1 MLDLLAWVPLLLTGL
16 AQTLQLFV
24 VVLVLGFFLGIFV
37 GLARLS
43 RFALVRALATC
54 FVELFRGVSLYVTL
68 FWLYF
73 AAPFMGMRL
82 SVWEA
87 AVIGCSLTHAAYS
100 SEYIRA
106 AVLSIPAGQHDA
118 AVALSMS
125 TFQRIR
131 YIVLPQALVALL
143 PLMGNEFVMLLKGT
157 SVVSL
162 IGLAEL
168 TEQAHSIIVSTY
180 QPIPVLLVVLLT
192 YFVMAQ
198 ALILF
203 MRWMESHFGRWKW
216 RHARVQQRRT
226 SFRDRI
232 LQWTKLRPGLSW
244 RSR

>member
-1 MLDLLAWVPLLLTGL
+1 MRDLLIWVPLLLDGL
-16 AQTLQLFV
+16 GQTLLLFV
-24 VVLVLGFFLGIFV
+24 IVLALGFVLGVFV

-43 RFALVRALATC
+43 RLRPVRYAALA

-73 AAPFMGMRL
+73 AAPFLGMRL

-106 AVLSIPAGQHDA
+106 AVLSIHTSQHEA
-118 AVALSMS
+118 AIALGMNG
-125 TFQRIR
+125 FQRLR
-131 YIVLPQALVALL
+131 YVVLPQALVALL

-157 SVVSL
+157 SIVSL

-180 QPIPVLLVVLLT
+180 QPVPVLLAVLCT
-192 YFVMAQ
+192 YFVLAQ
-198 ALILF
+198 ALIGLT
-203 MRWMESHFGRWKW
+203 RWMERRFGRWKL
-216 RHARVQQRRT
+216 RT
-226 SFRDRI
+226 ATIIPSGAPSAVI
-232 LQWTKLRPGLSW
+232 IAAAAAH
-244 RSR
+244 

>member
-24 VVLVLGFFLGIFV
+24 VVLVLGFLLGIMV

-43 RFALVRALATC
+43 HSVIVRALATG

-106 AVLSIPAGQHDA
+106 AVLSISTGQHDA
-118 AVALSMS
+118 AVALGMS
-125 TFQRIR
+125 NFQRLR

-143 PLMGNEFVMLLKGT
+143 PLMGNEFVLLLKGT

-162 IGLAEL
+162 IGFAEL

-180 QPIPVLLVVLLT
+180 QPVPVLLVVLCT

-198 ALILF
+198 ALILLT
-203 MRWMESHFGRWKW
+203 RWMESHFGRWKW
-216 RHARVQQRRT
+216 RDAAGQGKRRT
-226 SFRDRI
+226 FRDRAVR
-232 LQWTKLRPGLSW
+232 WAKLWPVLSW

>member
-1 MLDLLAWVPLLLTGL
+1 MLDLLVWVPLLLKGL
-16 AQTLQLFV
+16 AQTLQLFAI
-24 VVLVLGFFLGIFV
+24 VLVLGFFLGILV

-43 RFALVRALATC
+43 RFVLVRSLAAG

-87 AVIGCSLTHAAYS
+87 AVLGCSLTHAAYS

-118 AVALSMS
+118 AVALGMNS
-125 TFQRIR
+125 FQRIR

-180 QPIPVLLVVLLT
+180 QPVPVLLVVLCT
-192 YFVMAQ
+192 YFVLAQ
-198 ALILF
+198 TLILL

-216 RHARVQQRRT
+216 RHARPQRKRMP
-226 SFRDRI
+226 SRDRT
-232 LQWTKLRPGLSW
+232 LQWTKFWPVPSW